1 MWLTLALVAIAA
13 YGGVVTLV
21 ALSQTRMIF
30 PVEIAAAGAVP
41 TPPGAHL
48 LQVEAP
54 DGIRLAA
61 VHVPGKSEGKTG
73 TAVLGFGGNAWDA
86 SAMARLLHD
95 LYPQHDVVAVHYR
108 GYGPSGGRPGAE
120 AILAD
125 ALTLHDHVAV
135 ALQAERVVAV
145 GFSIGAGPA
154 TNLAARRPLAGL
166 VLVSPFD
173 SLEAL
178 ARHHYPWAPVGLL
191 LRHRMPVAALV
202 RRSEAPVALIAAGR
216 DTIVP
221 PARTAPVRA
230 AIPELV
236 LDRTVSDADH
246 NDVYDRPEFEA
257 AMREAMLRIE
267 DRRGRP

>member
-1 MWLTLALVAIAA
+1 MWLTLALVAAAA

-30 PVEIAAAGAVP
+30 PADAAAAGAVP
-41 TPPGAHL
+41 PPSGARL
-48 LQVEAP
+48 IEVTAP
-54 DGIRLAA
+54 DGVRLAA
-61 VHVPGKSEGKTG
+61 VHVPGEAGAG
-73 TAVLGFGGNAWDA
+73 NRTAVLGFGGNAWDA
-86 SAMARLLHD
+86 SAIARLLHD

-108 GYGPSGGRPGAE
+108 GYGPSGGTPGAA

-125 ALTLHDHVAV
+125 APTLHDHVA
-135 ALQAERVVAV
+135 ATLRPERIVAV

-154 TNLAARRPLAGL
+154 ANLAATRQLAGL

-191 LRHRMPVAALV
+191 LRHRMPVAELV
-202 RRSEAPVALIAAGR
+202 RRSRAPVALIAAER

-221 PARTAPVRA
+221 PARTEPVRA
-230 AIPELV
+230 AIPDLV
-236 LDRTVSDADH
+236 LDRTLVGAGH
-246 NDVYDRPEFEA
+246 NDLYDRSEFEV
-257 AMREAMLRIE
+257 AMREAAARIE